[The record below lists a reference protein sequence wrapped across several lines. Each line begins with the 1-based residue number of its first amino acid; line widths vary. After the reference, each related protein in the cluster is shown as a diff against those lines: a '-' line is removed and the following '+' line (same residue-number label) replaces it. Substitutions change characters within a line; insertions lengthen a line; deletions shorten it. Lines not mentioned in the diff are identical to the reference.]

1 MIWLQT
7 PPWGRW
13 LVAILIA
20 ATAVWVEFRPDSS
33 VDRLFATTEIATG
46 ETLDTANTELRPVPA
61 GLFEDGS
68 VGSSA
73 VHHIGA
79 GDPILD
85 SSVTETGDEVPAA
98 WWVVELA
105 LPADARRGQTAR
117 VVLLDSGDVVE
128 AIVTSA
134 ISDDSFGTG
143 MGSVAVGPG
152 RAAEVAAA
160 AASGRVAVMIKSG

>member
-1 MIWLQT
+1 M
-7 PPWGRW
+7 
-13 LVAILIA
+13 AILIA
-20 ATAVWVEFRPDSS
+20 ATAVWVEFRPDAS
-33 VDRLFATTEIATG
+33 VDRLFATTEIAAG
-46 ETLDTANTELRPVPA
+46 ETLDTGNTELRPMPA

-73 VHHIGA
+73 VHHIEA
-79 GDPILD
+79 GDPILN
-85 SSVTETGDEVPAA
+85 SSVTETGDEVPTD
-98 WWVVELA
+98 WWIVELV

-128 AIVTSA
+128 ALVTSA
-134 ISDDSFGTG
+134 ISDDAFGTG
-143 MGSVAVGPG
+143 MGSVAVGRD